1 MTSPILKPLT
11 PDARQD
17 IEELLPWYA
26 NGTLDPAEMAAVEL
40 YLAQHP
46 DRRVELEQ
54 CRALAE
60 LIEAHDPPTWQ
71 PAPGAFDRLMTD
83 IDRLEAASVSAPDQA
98 VPSLWRRALEWLRNT
113 PSPVRWTLAVESLA
127 LAALALVVLA
137 PASLPTD
144 PGYETLSNREE
155 PTIAIGRQMRV
166 VFDDQMRVGELRTL
180 LRSVT
185 GHIVAGPTPLGVYT
199 VVIPGAEPS
208 AGAPDRAVAALR
220 AHPQVRLVEP
230 LER

>member
-11 PDARQD
+11 PDACQD

-26 NGTLDPAEMAAVEL
+26 NGALDPAEMAVVEQ

-60 LIEAHDPPTWQ
+60 LIEAHDATAWQ

-83 IDRLEAASVSAPDQA
+83 IDRLEAVSVSAPAQA

-127 LAALALVVLA
+127 LAALVLVVLS

-144 PGYETLSNREE
+144 PGYETLSNREA
-155 PTIAIGRQMRV
+155 PTVAIGRQMRV
-166 VFDDQMRVGELRTL
+166 MFDDQMRIGEQRTL
-180 LRSVT
+180 LHSIT

-199 VVIPGAEPS
+199 VAVAGGDPSDGAL
-208 AGAPDRAVAALR
+208 DRAVMALR

-230 LER
+230 LAQ

>member
-11 PDARQD
+11 PDACQD

-26 NGTLDPAEMAAVEL
+26 NGALDPAEMAVVEQ

-60 LIEAHDPPTWQ
+60 LIEAHDATAWR

-83 IDRLEAASVSAPDQA
+83 IDRLEAVSVSAPAQA

-127 LAALALVVLA
+127 LAALVLVVLS

-144 PGYETLSNREE
+144 PGYETLSNREA
-155 PTIAIGRQMRV
+155 PTVAIGRQMRV
-166 VFDDQMRVGELRTL
+166 
-180 LRSVT
+180 
-185 GHIVAGPTPLGVYT
+185 
-199 VVIPGAEPS
+199 
-208 AGAPDRAVAALR
+208 
-220 AHPQVRLVEP
+220 
-230 LER
+230 